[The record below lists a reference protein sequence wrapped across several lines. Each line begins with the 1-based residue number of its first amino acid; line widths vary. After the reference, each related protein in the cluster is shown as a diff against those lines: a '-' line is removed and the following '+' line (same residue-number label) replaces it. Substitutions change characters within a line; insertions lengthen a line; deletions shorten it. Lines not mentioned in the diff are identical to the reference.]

1 MVRLD
6 NLKALKLTASDL
18 SEKVGGRYTYW
29 RDLLAGKKSFGEKIA
44 RKIEEKLELRRGQ
57 LDDSHNGDDSSW
69 PFELFTRQDWLLLD
83 EKTRQE
89 FENSIAGAIQ
99 RARLR
104 KRHTLMTQRSNVHVL
119 SSSKSVTSVKAPS
132 TAMGIDICE
141 VIVLRPRL

>member
-69 PFELFTRQDWLLLD
+69 PFELFPRQDWLLLD

-104 KRHTLMTQRSNVHVL
+104 NGTH
-119 SSSKSVTSVKAPS
+119 
-132 TAMGIDICE
+132 
-141 VIVLRPRL
+141 